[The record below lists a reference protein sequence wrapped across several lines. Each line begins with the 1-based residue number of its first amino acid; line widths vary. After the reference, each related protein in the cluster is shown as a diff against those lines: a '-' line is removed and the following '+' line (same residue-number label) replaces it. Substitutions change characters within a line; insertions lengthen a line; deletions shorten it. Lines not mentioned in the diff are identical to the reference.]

1 MNNVIF
7 PGRTISPQGRVIYVA
22 SPIKAYILN
31 YEWKKSQGGCLDL
44 QNYFCKNTLKHRM
57 LQTIL
62 TICGL
67 KKMMARNPFTI
78 CSFSLSSIS
87 LVWAGKGLF
96 KRELYNF
103 RNMSSRLS
111 GCAVKGD
118 SCWFQVRY
126 LNLWFNS
133 DIELWFYTELFAVSQ
148 WLQCL
153 KIRHFITQLC
163 IHVIFILHRT
173 TADNVQSCENSRL
186 RCILT
191 TSTGIKRVSWLND
204 HGYVKCSWWHN

>member
-1 MNNVIF
+1 MN
-7 PGRTISPQGRVIYVA
+7 
-22 SPIKAYILN
+22 
-31 YEWKKSQGGCLDL
+31 EKKSQGGCLDL

-96 KRELYNF
+96 KMELYNF
-103 RNMSSRLS
+103 RSMSSRLS

-118 SCWFQVRY
+118 GAADSRWGIWTCD
-126 LNLWFNS
+126 LT
-133 DIELWFYTELFAVSQ
+133 ELSFYTELFAVSQ

-163 IHVIFILHRT
+163 LHVIFILHCT
-173 TADNVQSCENSRL
+173 TPDSVQSCENSLL
-186 RCILT
+186 RYILT
-191 TSTGIKRVSWLND
+191 TSTGIKRVSSLND
-204 HGYVKCSWWHN
+204 HQQVC

>member
-1 MNNVIF
+1 MWAKNDD
-7 PGRTISPQGRVIYVA
+7 
-22 SPIKAYILN
+22 
-31 YEWKKSQGGCLDL
+31 GG
-44 QNYFCKNTLKHRM
+44 
-57 LQTIL
+57 
-62 TICGL
+62 
-67 KKMMARNPFTI
+67 NPFTI

-96 KRELYNF
+96 KMELYNF
-103 RNMSSRLS
+103 RSMSSRLS

-133 DIELWFYTELFAVSQ
+133 DIELWFYTEMFAVSQ

-163 IHVIFILHRT
+163 THVIFILHCT

-186 RCILT
+186 RYILT

-204 HGYVKCSWWHN
+204 HGYVKCSWWHNSKKNWVWQGWQGKAYSL